1 MVQFK
6 RRRSL
11 AAKGFTAT
19 PLRSYPS
26 TRSLMRITLTEPPP
40 AYSRTA
46 EVYGSFFWSKACKAI
61 KNRADAVLLAHL
73 RAGHTPFLIE
83 YTNFLNSSVDPSC
96 PLCKEEPRIIKH
108 WLWKRRKR
116 DATSPSPPR
125 GPYYRLHQRHETTS
139 LEFHSAEELLTSIT
153 SMLTEIN

>member
-1 MVQFK
+1 MLKVLMPWMLHSPRLTFPGSIHLWRYVKGLRRFSYGAAIHHGKFK
-6 RRRSL
+6 WRRSL

-26 TRSLMRITLTEPPP
+26 TRSLMRRTLTEPPP

-73 RAGHTPFLIE
+73 RAGHTPLLIE

-96 PLCKEEPRIIKH
+96 PLC
-108 WLWKRRKR
+108 
-116 DATSPSPPR
+116 
-125 GPYYRLHQRHETTS
+125 Q
-139 LEFHSAEELLTSIT
+139 
-153 SMLTEIN
+153 